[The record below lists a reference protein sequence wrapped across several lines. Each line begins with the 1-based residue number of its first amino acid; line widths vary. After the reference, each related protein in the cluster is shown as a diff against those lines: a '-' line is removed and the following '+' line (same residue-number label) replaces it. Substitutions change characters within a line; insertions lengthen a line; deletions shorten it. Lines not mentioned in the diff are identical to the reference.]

1 MSEVQAS
8 TAAEP
13 AGGGIASELMS
24 PNPGVI
30 IWVWV
35 AFVILLVLLHKF
47 AWKPILASVA
57 KRESKLKESL
67 AKADEVTAMAAS
79 SEAEQRRILSE
90 TRTEASRI
98 LSEQR
103 DFAAKFRTQAE
114 AEAKS
119 SAERIVEQA
128 KTEIDAAAQQAGDRL
143 KRDAAE
149 LSVGVA
155 EKILRHKLEGS
166 ESADFA
172 ERLVS
177 EVAKN

>member
-1 MSEVQAS
+1 MMDVQTS
-8 TAAEP
+8 TAAE
-13 AGGGIASELMS
+13 AGGSIASQLMA
-24 PNPGVI
+24 PNPGI
-30 IWVWV
+30 MIWVWV
-35 AFVILLVLLHKF
+35 VFVVLLVLLHKF

-57 KRESKLKESL
+57 ERERKLKESL
-67 AKADEVTAMAAS
+67 SKADEVAAKAAT
-79 SEAEQRRILSE
+79 SEVEQQRILAE

-114 AEAKS
+114 AEAKA
-119 SAERIVEQA
+119 SAERIVDQA

-155 EKILRHKLEGS
+155 ERILRHKLEGS
-166 ESADFA
+166 ESKDFA